1 MIVKILLAI
10 LILMVIPFA
19 YLFAKDVIAHK
30 KEPKGKP
37 HWFSGLVG
45 LVANFFD
52 TLGIGSFAQITA
64 IFKAT
69 KAVDDKLIPGT
80 LNVANAIPI
89 AIQAL
94 IFITVVEV
102 EVVTLVSMIASAT
115 LGAWLGAGIITK
127 VSRRMIQLVM
137 GIALACTAILMILSI
152 AGLIEGHGS
161 ATGLTGGL
169 LVAGIVGNFF
179 LGAFMT
185 AGVGLYAPCMAM
197 LFLLGMSPLCV
208 FPIMMGSCAFLM
220 PVAGIKF
227 IKTGKYARKPS
238 VAIAITGAIGV
249 LIAAYL
255 ITSLPLYIL
264 KIVVIV
270 VVIYTSGAM
279 LYSAKKNRRGELGG
293 SLSAPTTIHNP

>member
-1 MIVKILLAI
+1 MVVKILLGV

-19 YLFAKDVIAHK
+19 YIFAKDVIAHK
-30 KEPKGKP
+30 NEPKEKP

-45 LVANFFD
+45 LVANFLD

-69 KAVDDKLIPGT
+69 KAVDDKVIPGT

-89 AIQAL
+89 ALQAL
-94 IFITVVEV
+94 IFITVVKV
-102 EVVTLVSMIASAT
+102 EVVTLVTLIASAT
-115 LGAWLGAGIITK
+115 VGAWLGAGIVAK
-127 VSRRMIQLVM
+127 FSRRMIRLVM
-137 GIALACTAILMILSI
+137 GIALACTAILMTLSI

-161 ATGLTGGL
+161 TTGLTGGFL
-169 LVAGIVGNFF
+169 IVGIIGNFF

-238 VAIAITGAIGV
+238 VAITITGAIGV

-255 ITSLPLYIL
+255 ITSLPLNIL

-279 LYSAKKNRRGELGG
+279 LYSANQEKKQ
-293 SLSAPTTIHNP
+293 